1 MTSWLA
7 AWCSDPFAALAAGQE
22 SLETYAPR
30 LAGAL
35 VNAVLPDA
43 AFAEENAVT
52 IEYNADWCLGLT
64 GRKRCAHMAQPHRPP
79 SHETWAMAAALSPAA
94 LPERCLCM
102 VVLEEESLVRLAAGV
117 PDPEAVAEMAGLF
130 SRAWKPSDIDADF
143 RNRWAGIS
151 LTQSWLFADTA
162 CLQETQNMQFV
173 GTRGWQDDLARLA
186 KECSV
191 ELGEE
196 WEVVTG
202 QGVSTDPG
210 PIQERMPRV
219 AMKPCRVGAFIRKI
233 PARWQTVMHEP
244 AAMETIQRWAHS
256 AGRKDNV
263 RALQLFQ
270 EWVSER
276 ITDTVRCCE
285 PQDVMQMPLVF
296 RDKRSFTMDLLD
308 ENRRP
313 DPPSPDF
320 CVNHDLKGTFF
331 ALDFPVLSTWDSP
344 QDMTIRYHGTNLY
357 ALSAAMAAGILVRA
371 QEGRLCCTAG
381 AVARPPPQPGI
392 A

>member
-1 MTSWLA
+1 MFLRPCYTTTPAQVL
-7 AWCSDPFAALAAGQE
+7 CSITE
-22 SLETYAPR
+22 
-30 LAGAL
+30 
-35 VNAVLPDA
+35 VNV
-43 AFAEENAVT
+43 
-52 IEYNADWCLGLT
+52 
-64 GRKRCAHMAQPHRPP
+64 KRCNYVGR
-79 SHETWAMAAALSPAA
+79 
-94 LPERCLCM
+94 
-102 VVLEEESLVRLAAGV
+102 RL
-117 PDPEAVAEMAGLF
+117 L
-130 SRAWKPSDIDADF
+130 DF
-143 RNRWAGIS
+143 
-151 LTQSWLFADTA
+151 L
-162 CLQETQNMQFV
+162 
-173 GTRGWQDDLARLA
+173 
-186 KECSV
+186 
-191 ELGEE
+191 
-196 WEVVTG
+196 
-202 QGVSTDPG
+202 
-210 PIQERMPRV
+210 
-219 AMKPCRVGAFIRKI
+219 
-233 PARWQTVMHEP
+233 
-244 AAMETIQRWAHS
+244 RWAHS